1 MTARRRRP
9 TRRRRTTTTHLPS
22 TRMAT
27 SRWSVQVA
35 GLCVLLYLNA
45 SHFDSGEVRTV
56 VGTSVIAALM
66 EVLGVRKGAQ

>member
-1 MTARRRRP
+1 MTPRRRP
-9 TRRRRTTTTHLPS
+9 KRRSVKAQTTAQNW
-22 TRMAT
+22 MAT